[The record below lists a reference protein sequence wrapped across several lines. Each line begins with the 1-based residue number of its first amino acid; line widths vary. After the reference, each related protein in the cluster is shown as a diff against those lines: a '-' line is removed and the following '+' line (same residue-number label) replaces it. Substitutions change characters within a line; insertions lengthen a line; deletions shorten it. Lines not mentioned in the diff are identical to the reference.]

1 MIRAAIA
8 DYIRAKAEKLRHR
21 HDWQKKDSMEV
32 WEDNQ
37 PRLPSDLPVKVVQV
51 YCCRGCGEFRK
62 VTLP

>member
-21 HDWQKKDSMEV
+21 HDWKELKAEEIYDPYSFST
-32 WEDNQ
+32 Q
-37 PRLPSDLPVKVVQV
+37 PISHEYL

>member
-1 MIRAAIA
+1 MVIRAAIA

-21 HDWQKKDSMEV
+21 HDWKEIRSTSVYSHYSKDVPKAYEY
-32 WEDNQ
+32 
-37 PRLPSDLPVKVVQV
+37 L